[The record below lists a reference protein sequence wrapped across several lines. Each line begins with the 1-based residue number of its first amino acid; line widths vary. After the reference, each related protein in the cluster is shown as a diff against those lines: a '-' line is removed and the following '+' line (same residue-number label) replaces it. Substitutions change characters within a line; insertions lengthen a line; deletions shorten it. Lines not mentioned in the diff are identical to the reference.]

1 MIEIEKS
8 NVLSQQNEDPSDL
21 RVKGN
26 NSNAFFP
33 AALRER
39 RKAITQLHPSNVT
52 LHPEGRK
59 GKQVSYGCWRWKHD
73 EVGSGMHPILEVTK
87 DRI

>member
-1 MIEIEKS
+1 MKSKTDPSMIEIEKS

-39 RKAITQLHPSNVT
+39 RKAIT
-52 LHPEGRK
+52 
-59 GKQVSYGCWRWKHD
+59 
-73 EVGSGMHPILEVTK
+73 
-87 DRI
+87 